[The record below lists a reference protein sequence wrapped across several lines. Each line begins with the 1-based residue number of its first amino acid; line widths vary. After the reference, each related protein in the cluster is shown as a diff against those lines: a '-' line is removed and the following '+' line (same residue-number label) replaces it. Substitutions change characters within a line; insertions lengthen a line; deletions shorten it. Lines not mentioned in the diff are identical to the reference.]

1 VSDLIHDPTYTYQSS
16 ARSARSFRGAIDA
29 VNVVRQKQELGK
41 IECDDNWNGLIKA
54 ILSLNSIGGVP
65 IGELPPQWDIIIDPE
80 TGNPIGGIQG
90 PVEDGQLW
98 FDVRQGRLF
107 IFMGDGWFQTNG
119 ADGITAVQE
128 EPPQGPP
135 IGSYWYNTT
144 NGVLYMWDGD
154 SWEAIGGAVNIS
166 TSTLPLSNPV
176 TDAFANLRESRS
188 VLPEPVN
195 LIFQE
200 DANHYFVE
208 CLSQLDE
215 IIEILQIPD
224 KPTVTIGDAPPLDP
238 EPGMMWFDSA
248 AVDLLCYYDDGQ
260 TQQWVPTSATYLV
273 DTKVDSVIED
283 LELEVASRVSA
294 VKGLRTEL
302 TTKHESN
309 LSKIHTL
316 ENQQITLSNR
326 IDHLQ
331 EPDLSSYAVEAE
343 VNQALLDLSPLLKS
357 FIQAYPQIQ
366 LHLNTSTELADLN
379 KMEADV
385 AIRLTNNP
393 PEHLVGRELAR
404 VEFGVFANQDY
415 LSKWQQ
421 LPKPE
426 TCEWIL
432 WQGVSNSERPEAH
445 YPDQLLE
452 QENIGPVIMKCS
464 QVADVLAM
472 IKQGAGVGLLAC
484 VRAKQEAFVRLPFDD
499 LLLKNQLD
507 HAGLWIL
514 RHKDMR
520 RSEPVKIFIQY
531 IQELIEETL

>member
-1 VSDLIHDPTYTYQSS
+1 MKTDLIPYFLAVAKAGSANKAAKLLAVNHSTIIRKLDQLEAELAITLFTRSATGYQLTAIGQSLLQSAKGVEQANLNFLREAKSYQS
-16 ARSARSFRGAIDA
+16 
-29 VNVVRQKQELGK
+29 Q
-41 IECDDNWNGLIKA
+41 
-54 ILSLNSIGGVP
+54 
-65 IGELPPQWDIIIDPE
+65 
-80 TGNPIGGIQG
+80 
-90 PVEDGQLW
+90 
-98 FDVRQGRLF
+98 
-107 IFMGDGWFQTNG
+107 
-119 ADGITAVQE
+119 
-128 EPPQGPP
+128 PQG
-135 IGSYWYNTT
+135 
-144 NGVLYMWDGD
+144 VLH
-154 SWEAIGGAVNIS
+154 IS
-166 TSTLPLSNPV
+166 
-176 TDAFANLRESRS
+176 
-188 VLPEPVN
+188 
-195 LIFQE
+195 
-200 DANHYFVE
+200 
-208 CLSQLDE
+208 
-215 IIEILQIPD
+215 IPD
-224 KPTVTIGDAPPLDP
+224 
-238 EPGMMWFDSA
+238 
-248 AVDLLCYYDDGQ
+248 
-260 TQQWVPTSATYLV
+260 
-273 DTKVDSVIED
+273 
-283 LELEVASRVSA
+283 
-294 VKGLRTEL
+294 
-302 TTKHESN
+302 
-309 LSKIHTL
+309 
-316 ENQQITLSNR
+316 
-326 IDHLQ
+326 
-331 EPDLSSYAVEAE
+331 
-343 VNQALLDLSPLLKS
+343 QALLDLSPLLKS